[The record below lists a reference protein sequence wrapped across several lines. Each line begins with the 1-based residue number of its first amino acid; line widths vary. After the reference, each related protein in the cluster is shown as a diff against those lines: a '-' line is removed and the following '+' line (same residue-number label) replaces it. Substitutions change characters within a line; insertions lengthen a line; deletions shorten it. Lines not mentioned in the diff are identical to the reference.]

1 MNEMNNR
8 SGDRRG
14 VEGGSAKQGRFN
26 AEQLTEY
33 LNMEAQYKDMT
44 RKAELLFANRDEMTD
59 AQFEDLS
66 RRYAYATIQMIKMR
80 SFVRGP
86 SYGATK

>member
-1 MNEMNNR
+1 M
-8 SGDRRG
+8 
-14 VEGGSAKQGRFN
+14 KFN

-44 RKAELLFANRDEMTD
+44 KHFQNVTEGNLSEE
-59 AQFEDLS
+59 QYEDIC
-66 RRYAYATIQMIKMR
+66 RRYAYATIQMVKIR

-86 SYGATK
+86 SYGRAG

>member
-1 MNEMNNR
+1 M
-8 SGDRRG
+8 
-14 VEGGSAKQGRFN
+14 KFN

-44 RKAELLFANRDEMTD
+44 KRAQELFDGGNLSETD
-59 AQFEDLS
+59 YEDLS
-66 RRYAYATIQMIKMR
+66 RRYAYATIQMVKMR

-86 SYGATK
+86 SYGTTKGA

>member
-1 MNEMNNR
+1 M
-8 SGDRRG
+8 
-14 VEGGSAKQGRFN
+14 KFN

-44 RKAELLFANRDEMTD
+44 KVFQSITGKEREALSDAEY
-59 AQFEDLS
+59 EDIC
-66 RRYAYATIQMIKMR
+66 RRYAYATIQMVKMR

-86 SYGATK
+86 RV

>member
-1 MNEMNNR
+1 M
-8 SGDRRG
+8 
-14 VEGGSAKQGRFN
+14 KFN

-86 SYGATK
+86 SYGRAG

>member
-1 MNEMNNR
+1 M
-8 SGDRRG
+8 
-14 VEGGSAKQGRFN
+14 KFN

-44 RKAELLFANRDEMTD
+44 KKAELLFANKDEMTE

-66 RRYAYATIQMIKMR
+66 RRYAYATIQMVKMR

-86 SYGATK
+86 RV

>member
-1 MNEMNNR
+1 M
-8 SGDRRG
+8 
-14 VEGGSAKQGRFN
+14 KFN

-86 SYGATK
+86 SYGQAKG

>member
-1 MNEMNNR
+1 M
-8 SGDRRG
+8 
-14 VEGGSAKQGRFN
+14 KFN

-33 LNMEAQYKDMT
+33 LNMEAQYKGMT
-44 RKAELLFANRDEMTD
+44 RAFWAMQPEVMEKKEY
-59 AQFEDLS
+59 EDIC

-86 SYGATK
+86 SYGQPAK

>member
-1 MNEMNNR
+1 M
-8 SGDRRG
+8 
-14 VEGGSAKQGRFN
+14 KFN

-33 LNMEAQYKDMT
+33 LNMETDYRYMSKQFKELADSNELSDEQY
-44 RKAELLFANRDEMTD
+44 
-59 AQFEDLS
+59 EDLC

-86 SYGATK
+86 SYGRAG